1 MVGNEGVTAL
11 QTLVVM
17 MLAPDIMSPRGLL
30 STDYDLLYSVGD
42 MPTCSLKYFPIKL
55 WLGKF
60 MSIAICLM
68 LLREFLICTRSSITT

>member
-1 MVGNEGVTAL
+1 MAVPLLAD
-11 QTLVVM
+11 M
-17 MLAPDIMSPRGLL
+17 MLAPDIMLPRGLL
-30 STDYDLLYSVGD
+30 PTDYDLLYSVGD

>member
-11 QTLVVM
+11 QAIVV
-17 MLAPDIMSPRGLL
+17 PSPRGLL
-30 STDYDLLYSVGD
+30 PTDYDLLYSVGD

-68 LLREFLICTRSSITT
+68 LLREFLICTRNSITT

>member
-1 MVGNEGVTAL
+1 MTAL
-11 QTLVVM
+11 LALVV
-17 MLAPDIMSPRGLL
+17 ASPRGLL
-30 STDYDLLYSVGD
+30 PTDYDLLYSVGD

-68 LLREFLICTRSSITT
+68 LLREFLICTRSSIIT